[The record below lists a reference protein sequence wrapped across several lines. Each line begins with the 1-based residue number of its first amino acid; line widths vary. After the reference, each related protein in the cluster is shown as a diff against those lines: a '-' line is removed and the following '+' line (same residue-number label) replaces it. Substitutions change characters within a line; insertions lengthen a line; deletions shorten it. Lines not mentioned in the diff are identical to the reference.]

1 MLPHDTALCSTLLP
15 YAASDHEMAKKP
27 AKPPRLSVTLTP
39 AEHIELLALKD
50 AHRVSLAWLGRQ
62 AIVEFIEKY
71 RDEHAQ
77 LPLRLSR

>member
-1 MLPHDTALCSTLLP
+1 
-15 YAASDHEMAKKP
+15 MAKKP

-39 AEHIELLALKD
+39 AEHTELLALKD

-71 RDEHAQ
+71 RDERAQ